1 MLFSSGTLNLQAF
14 SREVSDARARLGLS
28 IEELSERI
36 AQPPGLL
43 LRLEAQD
50 WVPDTFYLRAICKE
64 LHLAV
69 PELLDESFVTK
80 VNNDYSNARGSG
92 DAASALVGRVVQ
104 GYEFL
109 EQIGEGGFGSV
120 FRARQISVGR
130 DVAIKVIRADLADDV
145 DFIRRFEAE
154 AELVA
159 RLEHPHIVPLYD
171 YWREPGAAYM
181 VMRLL
186 KGGSLSQVLKQEA
199 PNSGRLPGVLPLL
212 LQIAQALHNAH
223 QSGVVH
229 RDLKPANILLD
240 GLGNVCLADFG
251 IAKQTLSEESAQT
264 TGGEI
269 IGSIAYCAPEQ
280 LRGDKVS
287 PQTDI
292 YALGLLSFELLCGR
306 RPFLGASAASLMQQ
320 HLNDPPPKAT
330 EFKQDLPR
338 AVDAVLAKAMAKD
351 AKQRYSSTLAF
362 FAELDAC
369 FRGVQLTWLTGASLP
384 IGDQSTLTQSQI
396 ELSETENPYR
406 GLASFDE
413 GDARNFFG
421 RESLIAQL
429 LDGLH
434 EQHPLHRTLVVSG
447 PSGSGKSSVVRAGLI
462 PALKAGALAE
472 SEQWIY
478 ASTVPGSDPFHNLA
492 NAIQRVSVRADIDVL
507 ELLKSDVSGLSRAID
522 RCLPN
527 ERGCELFLL
536 IDQFEELFTLCA
548 DDAVRKAWMNAIS
561 HALLE
566 KNSRLRVVFTMR
578 ADFLDRPLQYPDLAD
593 IMRYRVVLVPMLNLE
608 ELERAITGPARR
620 IGLFFEDRLV
630 AAMLDEVSAQSGALP
645 LLQYALSELF
655 QKRSGNMLTLKS
667 FQEIGG
673 VRGALAGRAEAA
685 YSSLNDAEKNAARQL
700 MLRLT
705 TLGEGRED
713 TRRRVYQTELD
724 ALRAEVG
731 GSAYDAALNAFT
743 HARLLTFDRDPG
755 GFENTLE
762 VAHEAL
768 LRNWQKLQEW
778 LQASRADLRLQRQ
791 LSTTVQAWREANQD
805 QSFLLAGTRLAQFS
819 PLLLQKGVK
828 LTTEESTFLSAS
840 LNRQEQLIALEGER
854 AARELRQ
861 AQELAEQQQ
870 RAAAAKAR
878 ANGRLR
884 WLVVGLAGILGFA
897 LWQTYQA
904 SERSRALAIQTQSA
918 RSLSSFWEKLFANA
932 DPDVSQG
939 KELTVR
945 EMLNQGLGQVQSELK
960 DTPEVQARL
969 LLSMSASYRQLSQ
982 FEQAQTAINAA
993 ESALASVSS
1002 APYELKHAVGLEH
1015 GRILADLRKSD
1026 EALAILQA
1034 TLQSQRER
1042 GDDPLALGT
1051 TLNVLATVYS
1061 DKQEFTQAQKLL
1073 TEALS
1078 LRETNGAS
1086 KAELAS
1092 TLSNLAFAAGQLGK
1106 LTEARSA
1113 FVKALDYRREAHGEL
1128 HSEVGVVQMN
1138 LTRICLDLGDIEC
1151 ASKYAAGAD
1160 KTLRTIFAQ
1169 DATRPD
1175 LSEHPT
1181 IAFLLQQQGRL
1192 ENLKGNY
1199 PAAIAYFE
1207 RSLAMHAKIFGAQ
1220 AISLLRVQRSQLQA
1234 ALGAKDWPL
1243 VVKTID
1249 ALAINTDPTI
1259 QYIQLIA
1266 KAELAAKDQRMDEV
1280 KQLLQTA
1287 AQATSRPDGSEFE
1300 IRALLL
1306 SARVEPARANEFR
1319 ARAEAIARS
1328 PKNTELAQLRKLIEN

>member
-1 MLFSSGTLNLQAF
+1 MLHSSGTLNLQAF
-14 SREVSDARARLGLS
+14 SREVSAARARMGLS
-28 IEELSERI
+28 VEELSERLS
-36 AQPPGLL
+36 QPASLL

-50 WVPDTFYLRAICKE
+50 WVPDGFYLRALCKE
-64 LHLAV
+64 LHLQV
-69 PELLDESFVTK
+69 PELLDESFKTK
-80 VNNDYSNARGSG
+80 INNDNSGARESK
-92 DAASALVGRVVQ
+92 DTASALLGKVLQ

-120 FRARQISVGR
+120 FRARQMSVGR

-186 KGGSLSQVLKQEA
+186 KGGSLSQVLKQETPA
-199 PNSGRLPGVLPLL
+199 GRLPGVLPLL
-212 LQIAQALHNAH
+212 LQVAQALHTAH
-223 QSGVVH
+223 LAGVVH

-240 GLGNVCLADFG
+240 GIGNVCLADFG
-251 IAKQTLSEESAQT
+251 IAKQTLLEESVQT
-264 TGGEI
+264 TSGEI

-280 LRGDKVS
+280 LRADRVS
-287 PQTDI
+287 PQTDV
-292 YALGLLSFELLCGR
+292 YALALLSYELLCGR
-306 RPFLGASAASLMQQ
+306 RPFLGGSAAALMQQ
-320 HLNDPPPKAT
+320 HLNDLPPKASD
-330 EFKQDLPR
+330 FKQDLPR
-338 AVDAVLAKAMAKD
+338 AVDAVLAKALSKD
-351 AKQRYSSTLAF
+351 AKQRHVSTLAF

-369 FRGVQLTWLTGASLP
+369 FRGVQVSWLTGASLP
-384 IGDQSTLTQSQI
+384 IGDQNTLTQSQI

-429 LDGLH
+429 LDSLH
-434 EQHPLHRTLVVSG
+434 NQHPLHRALVVSG

-462 PALKAGALAE
+462 PALKADALPQ
-472 SEQWIY
+472 SDRWIY
-478 ASTVPGSDPFHNLA
+478 TTTVPGSDPFQNLA

-507 ELLKSDVSGLSRAID
+507 ELLKSDVAGLSRAID

-527 ERGCELFLL
+527 EASCELFLL
-536 IDQFEELFTLCA
+536 IDQFEELFTLCH
-548 DDAVRKAWMNAIS
+548 DDAVRKAWMNALT

-566 KNSRLRVVFTMR
+566 KSSRLRVVFTMR

-667 FQEIGG
+667 FQEMGG

-685 YSSLNDAEKNAARQL
+685 YSGLNEAEKDAARQL

-713 TRRRVYQTELD
+713 TRRRVYQKELD
-724 ALRAEVG
+724 ALREEVG
-731 GSAYDAALNAFT
+731 KDAYDVALAAFT

-791 LSTTVQAWREANQD
+791 LSGTVQAWREAKQD
-805 QSFLLAGTRLAQFS
+805 QSFLLSDMRLAQFA
-819 PLLLQKGVK
+819 PLLQQKGVK
-828 LTTEESTFLSAS
+828 LTTEESSFLSAS
-840 LNRQEQLIALEGER
+840 LKREEQLTALENER
-854 AARELRQ
+854 AARELQQ
-861 AQELAEQQQ
+861 AQALAEQQQ
-870 RAAAAKAR
+870 RAAEAKAR

-884 WLVVGLAGILGFA
+884 WLVLGLAGILVFA
-897 LWQTYQA
+897 LWQTYQI
-904 SERSRALAIQTQSA
+904 SERSRALAIQTKSA

-932 DPDVSQG
+932 DPDAGQG

-945 EMLNQGLGQVQSELK
+945 EMLNQGLSQVQSELK

-969 LLSMSASYRQLSQ
+969 LLSMATSYRQLSQ
-982 FEQAQTAINAA
+982 FEQAQTAITAA
-993 ESALASVSS
+993 ESAIASLSV
-1002 APYELKHAVGLEH
+1002 APLDLKHSIGLEH
-1015 GRILADLRKSD
+1015 GRILADLRQSD
-1026 EALAILQA
+1026 AALQILQA
-1034 TLQSQRER
+1034 TLESQRNSS
-1042 GDDPLALGT
+1042 DDPLAIGT
-1051 TLNVLATVYS
+1051 TINVLATVYS
-1061 DKQEFTQAQKLL
+1061 DKQNFAKAQELL
-1073 TEALS
+1073 QEALS
-1078 LRETNGAS
+1078 LREKNGAPQ
-1086 KAELAS
+1086 AELAS

-1106 LTEARSA
+1106 LREAKAA
-1113 FVKALDYRREAHGEL
+1113 FAKALDYRIKAHGEL
-1128 HSEVGVVQMN
+1128 HSEVGVVQLN
-1138 LTRICLDLGDIEC
+1138 LTRNCLDLGDTDS
-1151 ASKYAAGAD
+1151 AKKYAAEAD
-1160 KTLRTIFAQ
+1160 KTLRTIYAQ
-1169 DATRPD
+1169 DPTRLD

-1181 IAFLLQQQGRL
+1181 IAFLLLQQARL

-1199 PAAIAYFE
+1199 PAALSYFE
-1207 RSLAMHAKIFGAQ
+1207 QSLAMNAKIFGADHV
-1220 AISLLRVQRSQLQA
+1220 SLVRVYRAQLQA
-1234 ALGAKDWPL
+1234 ALGAKDW
-1243 VVKTID
+1243 T
-1249 ALAINTDPTI
+1249 LAAEVIETLATSKEPVI
-1259 QYIQLIA
+1259 QYISLVA
-1266 KAELAAKDQRMDEV
+1266 GAEIAAKDNRWDEV
-1280 KQLLQTA
+1280 KRLLETA
-1287 AQATSRPDGSEFE
+1287 AQSIYKPDASEFE
-1300 IRALLL
+1300 IRALMLM
-1306 SARVEPARANEFR
+1306 ARIEPARAAEFK
-1319 ARAEAIARS
+1319 ARADAIVNS
-1328 PKNTELAQLRKLIEN
+1328 PKNIELAVLRRFLTN